1 MHRGFMSDQQE
12 RERNVN
18 KLADLR
24 PDQNNAR
31 KHNPR
36 NIGMVA
42 NSLRE
47 VGAAR
52 SGVIDEDGN
61 ILAGN
66 GTYEALSEAGIEK
79 VKIVQADG
87 NEWVVVQ
94 RKGLSE
100 KQKLKLALYDNRSAE
115 LAEWDK
121 EVLADIDPEIMESM
135 FSTDELEDLL
145 DNEGGSEEL
154 EGEDDVPE
162 APEKAISQLGDLY
175 QLGQHRLLCGDSTA
189 QNAVNVLMDGQK
201 ADMVFTDPPYGM
213 SYGGGRAKGSS
224 PKGALVKAH
233 GEIKGD
239 DLRGDELI
247 DMVRNALSLFA
258 GNKKDGGGAYVCFT
272 WRTYAE
278 FEEAVRSVGLEPKA
292 CIVWDKK
299 SIGLGNSNY
308 RPQHE
313 FIFYC
318 DGQWYGNKAEA
329 DVWYMSRGSTGDY
342 VHPTQKP
349 VELIERAIGNS
360 SKGGDI
366 VIDPFGGSGS
376 TLIASEKLNR
386 KCYMMELDP
395 QYCDVIVKRFNDL
408 FPEIEILR
416 NGEAFEPIHE

>member
-1 MHRGFMSDQQE
+1 MRRGFMSDQQE

-145 DNEGGSEEL
+145 DNVGGSEEL

-175 QLGQHRLLCGDSTA
+175 QIGQHRLLCGDSTA
-189 QNAVNVLMDGQK
+189 QSAVNVLMDGQK

-213 SYGGGRAKGSS
+213 NAVKNSGVLKGKYRDIKNDDSIDVAVNTFRLMDKNTPMIWWGGNYYSGSLPNQS
-224 PKGALVKAH
+224 CWL
-233 GEIKGD
+233 
-239 DLRGDELI
+239 
-247 DMVRNALSLFA
+247 
-258 GNKKDGGGAYVCFT
+258 
-272 WRTYAE
+272 
-278 FEEAVRSVGLEPKA
+278 
-292 CIVWDKK
+292 VWDKNNGGSDQMDCELAWTNLK
-299 SIGLGNSNY
+299 GVT
-308 RPQHE
+308 RM
-313 FIFYC
+313 FK
-318 DGQWYGNKAEA
+318 KASEKIN
-329 DVWYMSRGSTGDY
+329 R

-349 VELIERAIGNS
+349 VELVEWCLRKI
-360 SKGGDI
+360 KGL
-366 VIDPFGGSGS
+366 VMYDPFGGSGA

-416 NGEAFEPIHE
+416 NGEAFEPIHD

>member
-12 RERNVN
+12 RKRNVN

-121 EVLADIDPEIMESM
+121 DVLADIDPEIMESM

-145 DNEGGSEEL
+145 DNVGGSEEL
-154 EGEDDVPE
+154 DGEDDVPE

-189 QNAVNVLMDGQK
+189 KDAVDKLMDGQK
-201 ADMVFTDPPYGM
+201 VDMVFTDPPYNINYGNIKHPKFKVRSIENDDM
-213 SYGGGRAKGSS
+213 SSDDFGVFCLAFASSIQRVCDGCIYVFGPPGPDGRIMFS
-224 PKGALVKAH
+224 ALDSVFHCSTTVIWNKDRFTL
-233 GEIKGD
+233 G
-239 DLRGDELI
+239 RGKYQ
-247 DMVRNALSLFA
+247 
-258 GNKKDGGGAYVCFT
+258 NKYEPCWFGWNKDGGRFT
-272 WRTYAE
+272 SDRT
-278 FEEAVRSVGLEPKA
+278 LTN
-292 CIVWDKK
+292 VWDHERPASSELHPTMKP
-299 SIGLGNSNY
+299 IGL
-308 RPQHE
+308 
-313 FIFYC
+313 
-318 DGQWYGNKAEA
+318 
-329 DVWYMSRGSTGDY
+329 
-342 VHPTQKP
+342 
-349 VELIERAIGNS
+349 IEIAIS
-360 SKGGDI
+360 HASKGKDS
-366 VIDPFGGSGS
+366 VLDLFGGSGS

-395 QYCDVIVKRFNDL
+395 QYCDVIVKRFNGL

-416 NGEAFEPIHE
+416 NGEAFEPIHD

>member
-1 MHRGFMSDQQE
+1 M
-12 RERNVN
+12 V
-18 KLADLR
+18 KLADLK
-24 PDQNNAR
+24 PDRNNAR

-79 VKIVQADG
+79 VKIIQADG

-121 EVLADIDPEIMESM
+121 DVLADIDPEIMESM

-145 DNEGGSEEL
+145 DNAGSGEL

-189 QNAVNVLMDGQK
+189 KEAVDKLMDGKK
-201 ADMVFTDPPYGM
+201 ANMIHTDPPYNV
-213 SYGGGRAKGSS
+213 SYGSTKNPKHKIRTIENDSMNTGSWEVFCKSLYARFQENCEGDIYMWGASGPEGMRMRLWLVEHGCNWSTTIIWKKQQLVLSPAKYQRLYEPCFYGWFGKSS
-224 PKGALVKAH
+224 FKADRKQVEVWEVDRPH
-233 GEIKGD
+233 DSKLHPTMKPI
-239 DLRGDELI
+239 ELCEVPI
-247 DMVRNALSLFA
+247 RNS
-258 GNKKDGGGAYVCFT
+258 
-272 WRTYAE
+272 
-278 FEEAVRSVGLEPKA
+278 
-292 CIVWDKK
+292 
-299 SIGLGNSNY
+299 SN
-308 RPQHE
+308 
-313 FIFYC
+313 
-318 DGQWYGNKAEA
+318 
-329 DVWYMSRGSTGDY
+329 TGDR
-342 VHPTQKP
+342 V
-349 VELIERAIGNS
+349 L
-360 SKGGDI
+360 DL
-366 VIDPFGGSGS
+366 FGGSGS

-386 KCYMMELDP
+386 KCYMMELDTK
-395 QYCDVIVKRFNDL
+395 YCDVIVKRFNDL
-408 FPEIEILR
+408 FPDIEILR
-416 NGEAFEPIHE
+416 NGEAFEPIHD

>member
-1 MHRGFMSDQQE
+1 MGKE
-12 RERNVN
+12 RTMN
-18 KLADLR
+18 KLSDLK

-79 VKIVQADG
+79 VKIIQADG

-145 DNEGGSEEL
+145 DNVGGSEGL
-154 EGEDDVPE
+154 DGEDDVPE

-189 QNAVNVLMDGQK
+189 KDAVDRLMDGQK
-201 ADMVFTDPPYGM
+201 ADMVFTDPPYNVSIGTIKHKKFKEREILNDSM
-213 SYGGGRAKGSS
+213 GSASYANFCSGFAKR
-224 PKGALVKAH
+224 
-233 GEIKGD
+233 IKEFCDGC
-239 DLRGDELI
+239 
-247 DMVRNALSLFA
+247 VYVFA
-258 GNKKDGGGAYVCFT
+258 APGKDGRTMFSALDEGLHCSTVIIWNKDQFT
-272 WRTYAE
+272 LGRGKYHSKYEPCWFGWNESGENFTSDRT
-278 FEEAVRSVGLEPKA
+278 LTN
-292 CIVWDKK
+292 VWDFPRPHSSELHPTMKP
-299 SIGLGNSNY
+299 IGL
-308 RPQHE
+308 
-313 FIFYC
+313 
-318 DGQWYGNKAEA
+318 
-329 DVWYMSRGSTGDY
+329 
-342 VHPTQKP
+342 
-349 VELIERAIGNS
+349 IEIAIS
-360 SKGGDI
+360 HASKGKDS
-366 VIDPFGGSGS
+366 VLDLFGGSGS
-376 TLIASEKLNR
+376 TMIACEKLNR

-395 QYCDVIVKRFNDL
+395 KYCDVIVKRFNDL
-408 FPEIEILR
+408 FPDIEILR
-416 NGEAFEPIHE
+416 NGEAFEPIHD

>member
-1 MHRGFMSDQQE
+1 MGKESTM
-12 RERNVN
+12 N
-18 KLADLR
+18 KLSDLK

-145 DNEGGSEEL
+145 DNVGGSEGL
-154 EGEDDVPE
+154 DGEDDVPE

-189 QNAVNVLMDGQK
+189 NNVVDKLMDGQK

-224 PKGALVKAH
+224 PIGARVKAH
-233 GEIKGD
+233 GEIMGD
-239 DLRGDELI
+239 SLRDGDLINL
-247 DMVRNALSLFA
+247 V
-258 GNKKDGGGAYVCFT
+258 KKAIKSCVTHKKEGSPAYVCFT
-272 WRTYAE
+272 WRTYSE
-278 FEEAVRSVGLEPKA
+278 FENAVKSAGLAPKA

-299 SIGLGNSNY
+299 SIGLGYSNY

-318 DGQWYGNKAEA
+318 DGQWYGGASES
-329 DVWYMSRGSTGDY
+329 DVWYMSRGATGDY

-360 SKGGDI
+360 SKKGDV

-376 TLIASEKLNR
+376 TLIASEKLKR
-386 KCYMMELDP
+386 KCYTMELDP
-395 QYCDVIVKRFNDL
+395 RYCDVIVKRFNDL
-408 FPEIEILR
+408 FPDIEILR
-416 NGEAFEPIHE
+416 NGEAFEPIHD

>member
-145 DNEGGSEEL
+145 DNVGGSEEL

-175 QLGQHRLLCGDSTA
+175 QIGQHRLLCGDSTA
-189 QNAVNVLMDGQK
+189 QSAVNVLMDGQK
-201 ADMVFTDPPYGM
+201 ADMIHTDPPYNIDYGVTKNPRHKIKPIKNDSMDTGSWEIFCKNLYDRFQENCEGDIYMWGASGPEGM
-213 SYGGGRAKGSS
+213 RMRLWLVEHGCHWSTTIIWKKQQLVLSPAKYQRIYEPCFYGWFGKSSFKADRKQVEVWEVDRPHDSKLHPTMKPIELCEVSIRNSSNTGGRV
-224 PKGALVKAH
+224 L
-233 GEIKGD
+233 
-239 DLRGDELI
+239 DL
-247 DMVRNALSLFA
+247 
-258 GNKKDGGGAYVCFT
+258 
-272 WRTYAE
+272 
-278 FEEAVRSVGLEPKA
+278 
-292 CIVWDKK
+292 
-299 SIGLGNSNY
+299 
-308 RPQHE
+308 
-313 FIFYC
+313 
-318 DGQWYGNKAEA
+318 
-329 DVWYMSRGSTGDY
+329 
-342 VHPTQKP
+342 
-349 VELIERAIGNS
+349 
-360 SKGGDI
+360 
-366 VIDPFGGSGS
+366 FGGSGS
-376 TLIASEKLNR
+376 TMIASEKLNR

-395 QYCDVIVKRFNDL
+395 QYCDVIVKRFNGL

-416 NGEAFEPIHE
+416 NGEAFEPIHD

>member
-1 MHRGFMSDQQE
+1 M
-12 RERNVN
+12 V
-18 KLADLR
+18 KLADLK
-24 PDQNNAR
+24 PDRNNAR

-145 DNEGGSEEL
+145 DNVGGSEGL
-154 EGEDDVPE
+154 DGEDDVPE

-175 QLGQHRLLCGDSTA
+175 QLGGHRLLCGDSTA
-189 QNAVNVLMDGQK
+189 KDAVDKLMDGKK
-201 ADMVFTDPPYGM
+201 ADMVFTDPPYGVD
-213 SYGGGRAKGSS
+213 YTGGPGREREKLKGDHKGTSIYTDVIPVIAEFCNGPCYVWYAGTKPNELYEAVGKCGEIHALIIWVKNNATFNMNIQYKQKHEPCLYWK
-224 PKGALVKAH
+224 PKGATLRWSGGNTATTVW
-233 GEIKGD
+233 EID
-239 DLRGDELI
+239 RES
-247 DMVRNALSLFA
+247 RNDF
-258 GNKKDGGGAYVCFT
+258 
-272 WRTYAE
+272 
-278 FEEAVRSVGLEPKA
+278 
-292 CIVWDKK
+292 
-299 SIGLGNSNY
+299 
-308 RPQHE
+308 
-313 FIFYC
+313 
-318 DGQWYGNKAEA
+318 
-329 DVWYMSRGSTGDY
+329 
-342 VHPTQKP
+342 HPTQKP
-349 VELIERAIGNS
+349 VELAEKAIGNH
-360 SKGGDI
+360 KAKTVLDL
-366 VIDPFGGSGS
+366 FGGSGA
-376 TLIASEKLNR
+376 TMVASEKLNR
-386 KCYMMELDP
+386 KCYMMELDTK
-395 QYCDVIVKRFNDL
+395 YCDVIVKRFNDL
-408 FPEIEILR
+408 FPDIEILR
-416 NGEAFEPIHE
+416 NGEAFEPIHD